1 MNKNILQIIN
11 LFISEI
17 EIIIIIIIIYFSWA

>member
-17 EIIIIIIIIYFSWA
+17 EIIIIIIIYFSWA

>member
-17 EIIIIIIIIYFSWA
+17 EIIIIIIIFFSWA